1 MFEGHIFW
9 RQLKKVGI
17 DPAPLA
23 AANPDILYE
32 RWTRGHYKGGVG
44 EYDRLNRAIN
54 INKTAALASASWGTF
69 QIMGFNFKACGY
81 NNVEDYVNAMYV
93 SEGKHLEAFGGFIK
107 SVNLVRHL
115 VTKDWAA
122 FAKGYNGPAY
132 AQNKYDTK
140 LAAAYA
146 AAKG

>member
-1 MFEGHIFW
+1 
-9 RQLKKVGI
+9 
-17 DPAPLA
+17 
-23 AANPDILYE
+23 
-32 RWTRGHYKGGVG
+32 
-44 EYDRLNRAIN
+44 
-54 INKTAALASASWGTF
+54 
-69 QIMGFNFKACGY
+69 MGFNFKACGY